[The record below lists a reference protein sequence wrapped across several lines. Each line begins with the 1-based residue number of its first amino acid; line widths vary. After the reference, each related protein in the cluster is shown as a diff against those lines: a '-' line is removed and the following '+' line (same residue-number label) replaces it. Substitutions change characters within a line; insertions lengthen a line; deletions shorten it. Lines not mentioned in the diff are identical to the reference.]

1 MSLQNLFEMV
11 KADRY
16 TADGCEALNKA
27 READVEDR
35 RYKNGEISETTGLM
49 KTPKGWVEPPKG
61 GRTPKGNNS
70 GMSKHW
76 VQKGEKAG
84 FVERTPQ
91 EEKAMWEKVAARQS
105 DDKLKLAIKNR
116 EGRELSPVEKIKL
129 ETAKEELAKRQGG
142 ADWTKDIPNATTEE
156 LENVVKLEAKLPK
169 MSEQSRKEFAP
180 KIEKAKQEL
189 ANREIDKKTKAN
201 PDYPFKPKT
210 ESERAERAKFEKD
223 RDDFIERMD
232 KIRQENNKS
241 KNDSSLNKSW
251 SQSDVINELP
261 KGWKRVEGAT
271 TAPNGYVVV
280 SNNQSRFGGDR
291 ETKLIKQ
298 EDYLNSVKQSESKK
312 WNDFFSDMDKKVYG
326 ENKPDLRE
334 LPQHLEQAY
343 PQNMTITK
351 EDEERF
357 GKAALSGLSGPR
369 ESGGLKPGALEE
381 MKSEV
386 DSPETRKNY
395 DDFMKAYKKRERDYL
410 NGDCAPRQLTGDCK
424 IRVRKS

>member
-35 RYKNGEISETTGLM
+35 RYKNGEISEKTGLM

-61 GRTPKGNNS
+61 GRTPKSDVPGNKPLNN
-70 GMSKHW
+70 KYY
-76 VQKGEKAG
+76 KNDIRTEAGEKKILSETKTDVLESKVKDLEDLKKRNG
-84 FVERTPQ
+84 GKLGTQ
-91 EEKAMWEKVAARQS
+91 GEKSLQ
-105 DDKLKLAIKNR
+105 L
-116 EGRELSPVEKIKL
+116 
-129 ETAKEELAKRQGG
+129 AKEELAKRGG
-142 ADWTKDIPNATTEE
+142 
-156 LENVVKLEAKLPK
+156 
-169 MSEQSRKEFAP
+169 S
-180 KIEKAKQEL
+180 
-189 ANREIDKKTKAN
+189 
-201 PDYPFKPKT
+201 
-210 ESERAERAKFEKD
+210 
-223 RDDFIERMD
+223 
-232 KIRQENNKS
+232 KS
-241 KNDSSLNKSW
+241 DSSLNKSW

-298 EDYLNSVKQSESKK
+298 EDYLNSVKQSESKN

-326 ENKPDLRE
+326 ESKPDLRE
-334 LPQHLEQAY
+334 IPQHLEQAY

-369 ESGGLKPGALEE
+369 ESSSERITEKRDAEVGLHEGEE
-381 MKSEV
+381 NLPDFVKGYKLLSEEHDQDAMESNAKLYPELQPLVKQRGPFVQKRIAAYTKLRDNPNNPKARADFV
-386 DSPETRKNY
+386 DASNAITQIDADIDR
-395 DDFMKAYKKRERDYL
+395 AYKKAI
-410 NGDCAPRQLTGDCK
+410 GDAAPRELTGDCK

>member
-35 RYKNGEISETTGLM
+35 RYKNGEISEKTGLM

-61 GRTPKGNNS
+61 GRTPKNNVSGNKSLNKQENKNPYELS
-70 GMSKHW
+70 ESEKQKAMENPKTRLSQKYEA
-76 VQKGEKAG
+76 VRKAQKGTPEYEKALNEYID
-84 FVERTPQ
+84 ERESYKESQ
-91 EEKAMWEKVAARQS
+91 GMEA
-105 DDKLKLAIKNR
+105 
-116 EGRELSPVEKIKL
+116 
-129 ETAKEELAKRQGG
+129 AKEF
-142 ADWTKDIPNATTEE
+142 P
-156 LENVVKLEAKLPK
+156 VMPK
-169 MSEQSRKEFAP
+169 S
-180 KIEKAKQEL
+180 
-189 ANREIDKKTKAN
+189 
-201 PDYPFKPKT
+201 
-210 ESERAERAKFEKD
+210 
-223 RDDFIERMD
+223 
-232 KIRQENNKS
+232 
-241 KNDSSLNKSW
+241 DSSLNKSW

-298 EDYLNSVKQSESKK
+298 EDYLNSVKQSESKN

-369 ESGGLKPGALEE
+369 ESAK
-381 MKSEV
+381 
-386 DSPETRKNY
+386 
-395 DDFMKAYKKRERDYL
+395 
-410 NGDCAPRQLTGDCK
+410 DCAPRQLTGDCK

>member
-76 VQKGEKAG
+76 VQKGEKAE

-116 EGRELSPVEKIKL
+116 EGKELNPVEKIKL

-241 KNDSSLNKSW
+241 KSNSASAKFDEYGLPSKETVELKENFLRKKGVSDPNKLSNKEFNDLAKELDDQFGINNLEL
-251 SQSDVINELP
+251 SQELLVTP
-261 KGWKRVEGAT
+261 VEE
-271 TAPNGYVVV
+271 
-280 SNNQSRFGGDR
+280 SRESASEWITSANGDR
-291 ETKLIKQ
+291 MQ
-298 EDYLNSVKQSESKK
+298 VSEAQNKIMSNQQKIDNLKKEMEGKSKTDNFRAGAELK
-312 WNDFFSDMDKKVYG
+312 RL
-326 ENKPDLRE
+326 ENENEYLRE
-334 LPQHLEQAY
+334 RVPNTA
-343 PQNMTITK
+343 K
-351 EDEERF
+351 
-357 GKAALSGLSGPR
+357 
-369 ESGGLKPGALEE
+369 
-381 MKSEV
+381 
-386 DSPETRKNY
+386 
-395 DDFMKAYKKRERDYL
+395 
-410 NGDCAPRQLTGDCK
+410 DCAPRQLTGDCK